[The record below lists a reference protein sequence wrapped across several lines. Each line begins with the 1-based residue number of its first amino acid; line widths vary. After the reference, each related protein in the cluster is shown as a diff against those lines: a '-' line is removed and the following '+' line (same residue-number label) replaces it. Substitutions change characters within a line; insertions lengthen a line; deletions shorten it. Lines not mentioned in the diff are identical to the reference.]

1 MDDRLSKYGWLSFE
15 GWPDSEVHDYLTTK
29 CGIIHARK
37 LPDGS
42 WTGLLRLLYTLSV
55 CMGITPTDALDYQT
69 VNLGDW
75 TNWPVS

>member
-29 CGIIHARK
+29 CGIIHVRK

-42 WTGLLRLLYTLSV
+42 WTNVLLLIHTLAISSK
-55 CMGITPTDALDYQT
+55 
-69 VNLGDW
+69 W
-75 TNWPVS
+75 TSFIFFSIFN